1 MTSCRLSTETIA
13 TSKALDRSARSTRS
27 DMETFSARTRS
38 MRAFVA
44 TGMCMDLVYIET
56 SIISHATAW
65 PSKDPVIAVLQGQAR
80 DWWSIERP
88 KFEVVTSQLVLDEA
102 ALGDPSAAHARLA
115 ALAGIQLIPT
125 DSNVEAI
132 ADELIARSLMP
143 AKARLDALHVAIA
156 AVGGVQFLLTQN
168 CRHIANAHMLPRVYT
183 LADLGYPKLLIYTPA
198 EFLGN
203 P

>member
-1 MTSCRLSTETIA
+1 
-13 TSKALDRSARSTRS
+13 
-27 DMETFSARTRS
+27 
-38 MRAFVA
+38 
-44 TGMCMDLVYIET
+44 MDLVYIET

-65 PSKDPVIAVLQGQAR
+65 PSRDPVIAVLQGQAR

-102 ALGDPSAAHARLA
+102 ALGDPSAAQVRLA

-125 DSNVEAI
+125 DSIVEAI
-132 ADELIARSLMP
+132 ANELISRSLMP
-143 AKARLDALHVAIA
+143 AKARLDALHVATA

-168 CRHIANAHMLPRVYT
+168 CRHIANAHMLPRVYKA